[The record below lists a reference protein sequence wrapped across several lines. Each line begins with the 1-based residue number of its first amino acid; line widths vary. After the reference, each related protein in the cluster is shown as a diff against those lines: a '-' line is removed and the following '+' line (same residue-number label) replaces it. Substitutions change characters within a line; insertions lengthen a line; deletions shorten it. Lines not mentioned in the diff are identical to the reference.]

1 MMSVLASNFWGL
13 SVQNTRALGAG
24 AVCDVSNLS
33 STTKGDAH
41 APHPGD
47 GDAVAVVDKSFVNT
61 VRPLMA

>member
-1 MMSVLASNFWGL
+1 MLRVLASNFWGR
-13 SVQNTRALGAG
+13 SGQKTRVFGAG
-24 AVCDVSNLS
+24 TVCDVSNLS
-33 STTKGDAH
+33 LTSKGDAH